1 MATTSGML
9 EKLNGNEKTNKLPMN
24 FKGMKS
30 DAIQRLFENYKPL
43 IAQVLPQHLKVE
55 RVIGIMVSTLSKN
68 PKLAECTLP
77 SVIGGVI
84 TSSIL
89 GLELNTPLQQCFLIP
104 YSNNGNMEAEFQL
117 GYKGMS
123 DIAYRN
129 TNVLTIETEDV
140 RENDEFDYEKGL
152 NPCLKH
158 KPAKNDRGKL
168 THAYAIVRLKSGGVV
183 FTVLNKSQIESVRMR
198 SKGGQS
204 KYSPWNNN
212 IDEDYAKMARKTA
225 LRSLFNSGQIPYSL
239 EMKYLELD
247 GNKVNMEMFAN
258 DGSGDYDLL
267 QAEETKVEVI
277 TSEPEQKKDEPKP
290 EATSEPVKTKTEETK
305 VEEIKPETEKQSV
318 NDTFVQEVKKSI
330 AKQIQAENRKSKA
343 ATSKFTQILKDY
355 KSNSLSDLMEKLNED
370 ELQSVL
376 EILKLVNEESLQGTE
391 NENH

>member
-9 EKLNGNEKTNKLPMN
+9 DKLNGNEKKNKLPMN

-104 YSNNGNMEAEFQL
+104 YSNGGNMEAEFQL

-129 TNVLTIETEDV
+129 PNVLTIETEDV

-152 NPCLKH
+152 DPFLKH
-158 KPAKNDRGKL
+158 KPAKNNRGNL

-198 SKGGQS
+198 SKGGKS
-204 KYSPWNNN
+204 NYSPWNNK

-239 EMKYLELD
+239 EMKYLALD
-247 GNKVNMEMFAN
+247 GNKVNMEMFSN
-258 DGSGDYDLL
+258 DGSGDYDLS
-267 QAEETKVEVI
+267 QAEATQAEVI
-277 TSEPEQKKDEPKP
+277 VPEPEQKKDEPKP
-290 EATSEPVKTKTEETK
+290 EATSDPVETK
-305 VEEIKPETEKQSV
+305 AEEIKPETENQSV

-330 AKQIQAENRKSKA
+330 IKQIQSENRKSKA

-355 KSNSLSDLMEKLNED
+355 KSGSLSDLMEKLNED

>member
-1 MATTSGML
+1 MATTQNML
-9 EKLNGNEKTNKLPMN
+9 GKLNGNEKTNKLPMN

-104 YSNNGNMEAEFQL
+104 YNSKVGMVAEFQL
-117 GYKGMS
+117 GFKGMI
-123 DIAYRN
+123 DLCYRN
-129 TNVLTIETEDV
+129 SNVLSVETDDV
-140 RENDEFDYEKGL
+140 RENDFFDYEKGL
-152 NPCLKH
+152 HPFLKH
-158 KPAKNDRGKL
+158 KPAMSNRGKL
-168 THAYAIVRLKSGGVV
+168 THVYAIARLKSGGVV
-183 FTVLNKSQIESVRMR
+183 FTVMDKNQIESVRMR
-198 SKGGQS
+198 SKAGQS
-204 KYSPWNNN
+204 SSSPWNNK

-225 LRSLFNSGQIPYSL
+225 LRSLFNSGEIPYSL
-239 EMKYLELD
+239 EMKYLALD
-247 GNKVNMEMFAN
+247 GNKVDMEMFSN
-258 DGSGDYDLL
+258 DGSGDYDLS
-267 QAEETKVEVI
+267 QAEATQAEVI
-277 TSEPEQKKDEPKP
+277 ASEPEQKKDEPKP
-290 EATSEPVKTKTEETK
+290 EATSEPVETKTEETK
-305 VEEIKPETEKQSV
+305 VGEIKPETEKQSV

-355 KSNSLSDLMEKLNED
+355 KSGSLSDLMEKLNED